1 MISAGATP
9 KAVQSVM
16 GHASAAFTLTVYGHL
31 FDADLDALAERLDA
45 QKDGIRS
52 VSRHVRGMD
61 SDSEADKP
69 ATRAADLR

>member
-31 FDADLDALAERLDA
+31 FDTDLDALAERLDDH
-45 QKDGIRS
+45 KDRS
-52 VSRHVRGMD
+52 RNAPRHIRGM
-61 SDSEADKP
+61 
-69 ATRAADLR
+69 TG

>member
-31 FDADLDALAERLDA
+31 FDADLDALAERLDGH
-45 QKDGIRS
+45 KDGFRS
-52 VSRHVRGMD
+52 ASRHARGMD
-61 SDSEADKP
+61 GHADERSEVS
-69 ATRAADLR
+69 RAADLR

>member
-31 FDADLDALAERLDA
+31 FDTDLDALAERLDE
-45 QKDGIRS
+45 QKDRS
-52 VSRHVRGMD
+52 RSAPRYVRGMNG
-61 SDSEADKP
+61 
-69 ATRAADLR
+69 